1 MTTQTNTN
9 LFETATREKYRFA
22 SAKGDLT
29 VEELWDLPL
38 TATTT
43 NRMQTTDLDSIALQL
58 DDQLSKTTEKS
69 FVRTVKKENVVLKN
83 KLELV
88 KYIISVKMEEAN
100 VKAVAKVKA
109 SELANL
115 DSLIAQKQNEA
126 LQSKPL
132 DELIAERNRIANGE

>member
-1 MTTQTNTN
+1 MSTQTNTN

-38 TATTT
+38 TATVT
-43 NRMQTTDLDSIALQL
+43 NRMQTTDLDNIALQL

-69 FVRTVKKENVVLKN
+69 FVRNVKKENVVLKN
-83 KLELV
+83 KLEIV

-100 VKAVAKVKA
+100 VKALAKAKA

-115 DSLIAQKQNEA
+115 DTLIAQKQNEA
-126 LQSKPL
+126 LQSKSL
-132 DELIAERNRIANGE
+132 DELLAERNRIAQGE